1 MGSQYFSLIMHTQG
15 FLVSSVLALL
25 SFLGWSRVS
34 SEYVP
39 PFGERLSPK
48 PFLYSY
54 GVKQEQGTFTKKEQQ
69 DEAGNVIGE
78 VVVPL
83 PDGRIQTTNYNP
95 HFYDGYV
102 ADVKY
107 SGEAQYPDVPRHQFS
122 PPRFIPVHLKNKQ
135 PQNLQRLT
143 KTTSVNQNIQRPS
156 FQSEFKSAEI
166 NIPVNQRNRKP
177 QEVVTFASGTLQPVV
192 KDEKPRTASLPV
204 VRLPEVHLGGQQ
216 KLSSEKLVLEKPE
229 DTQFSHFNMQQEA
242 LKMLTDL
249 QRLEVEP
256 QNTFEDESKEAE
268 EYQILA
274 EIVRTSEDLVQ
285 GQQPHIVEG
294 ERKPENSIMSVMSH
308 VMQRPQGDPNTLP
321 SQEDQAVS
329 FLNSFMPQ
337 CLPKPEQGEISNFI
351 EADHPMMSIKS
362 HILNADES
370 VSDSNLP
377 SVDEMMKV
385 MSRVIQQ
392 DNNGQGMMSVTSK
405 VISRNP
411 KSLEEEG
418 KSL

>member
-216 KLSSEKLVLEKPE
+216 ELSSGKLVLEKPE

-249 QRLEVEP
+249 QKLEVGP
-256 QNTFEDESKEAE
+256 QHTFEDESKEAE

-285 GQQPHIVEG
+285 GQQPHIVKG
-294 ERKPENSIMSVMSH
+294 ERKPENSIMP
-308 VMQRPQGDPNTLP
+308 QR
-321 SQEDQAVS
+321 
-329 FLNSFMPQ
+329 
-337 CLPKPEQGEISNFI
+337 LPKPEQGEISNFI

-362 HILNADES
+362 HVLNGDKS

-392 DNNGQGMMSVTSK
+392 DNNGKGMMKVTSK

-411 KSLEEEG
+411 KSLEEDG